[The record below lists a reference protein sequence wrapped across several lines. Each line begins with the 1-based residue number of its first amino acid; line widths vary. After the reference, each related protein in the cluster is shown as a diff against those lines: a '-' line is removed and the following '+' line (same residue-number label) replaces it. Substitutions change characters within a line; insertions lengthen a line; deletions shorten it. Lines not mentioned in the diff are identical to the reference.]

1 MAKLAHSELFK
12 QLRPPLRL
20 DAAPRPQAENLAG
33 DSGVS
38 VSTAFIWGALVVLA
52 SGLVLY
58 LGHRF
63 RRTRWPVWI
72 VGTLGVLVLLYAF
85 FGAVSPLLPASF

>member
-1 MAKLAHSELFK
+1 M
-12 QLRPPLRL
+12 
-20 DAAPRPQAENLAG
+20 AG

-38 VSTAFIWGALVVLA
+38 TSDAFIWGALVVLIG
-52 SGLVLY
+52 GLVLY
-58 LGHRF
+58 FGHRF
-63 RRTRWPVWI
+63 RRYRWPVWV